1 MEKCYFFFILLPSS
15 NGSILA
21 LAGTVGAIL
30 TFDKGFRYRIGNRG
44 KFCIS
49 GKLMPPP
56 TISPQAEHR
65 FSDCNCLSPTT
76 N

>member
-49 GKLMPPP
+49 GK
-56 TISPQAEHR
+56 S
-65 FSDCNCLSPTT
+65 
-76 N
+76 